1 MANNKKDCVPIP
13 FSLCFNLNLWAI
25 SQYMPPK
32 AHTQK
37 GDLNKGFLI
46 YEFWG
51 LIFRGLIQ
59 GQSYFQNLSGI
70 ITFIDC

>member
-1 MANNKKDCVPIP
+1 
-13 FSLCFNLNLWAI
+13 
-25 SQYMPPK
+25 MPPK